1 MRLGCGVGLFTAVN
15 RRLDEW
21 VKVKQL
27 DLSTVEGNEPDDG
40 TGRKKDGKRKAE
52 DVRTLNCP
60 TIPIFDFAVSNA
72 APPMRTHLSGETPVF
87 CCRVAA
93 APHSLLTQLRWW
105 AMYVYRN
112 SGQRAG

>member
-1 MRLGCGVGLFTAVN
+1 MRLSCGNGVRVGCGMGLFTAVN

-52 DVRTLNCP
+52 DVRSFTLFSFP
-60 TIPIFDFAVSNA
+60 RR
-72 APPMRTHLSGETPVF
+72 PPL
-87 CCRVAA
+87 AA
-93 APHSLLTQLRWW
+93 ASLLLHK
-105 AMYVYRN
+105 AC
-112 SGQRAG
+112 